1 MPLEHDYSLAP
12 EDLFAVVT
20 DPGYLSARGSRFGGV
35 GAPEV
40 EHQDYLVVVRTKRQL
55 PPDKIPGPARG
66 MVGNGIIEQEDSWT
80 LPDDDDGPVTATWRA
95 HLGSAPASLGG
106 EHRIVALDDGARYTI
121 SVDVKVHIPLLGRK
135 LEDQVGGYL
144 HLLISKELDFLQ
156 QWIDDNA

>member
-1 MPLEHDYSLAP
+1 MSLVHDYPLAP

-20 DPGYLSARGSRFGGV
+20 DPAYLAARGARFGGV
-35 GAPEV
+35 GTPEV
-40 EHQDYLVVVRTKRQL
+40 EQQGDLVVVRTQRQL

-80 LPDDDDGPVTATWRA
+80 LPDDDGRVTATWQA

-106 EHRIVALDDGARYTI
+106 EHRIVAADEGARYTI
-121 SVDVKVHIPLLGRK
+121 TVDVRVHIPLLGRR

-144 HLLISKELDFLQ
+144 QLLISKELDYLAH
-156 QWIDDNA
+156 WIDENG